1 MVNVDSVVGEM
12 LAQPAC
18 EALSNEDGTMLPASA
33 AECELDAV
41 AAAATEI
48 RDYCFDL
55 ALEHFKELVETA
67 PRADEV
73 FNGTVRAVESGN
85 FLHQRPGIREKAYV
99 KNEVGL
105 GGACLESKGGDDH
118 FGIHVHLCV
127 FQSSL

>member
-1 MVNVDSVVGEM
+1 MNVDSVVGEM

-18 EALSNEDGTMLPASA
+18 EALCNEDGTMLPASA
-33 AECELDAV
+33 AECELHAV

-85 FLHQRPGIREKAYV
+85 LLHQRSGIREKAYV
-99 KNEVGL
+99 NDEVGL
-105 GGACLESKGGDDH
+105 GGARLEGKGGYDDL
-118 FGIHVHLCV
+118 GIHVHFCV
-127 FQSSL
+127 L